1 MSKNSRRQK
10 RANKT
15 AYSHKL
21 YRFLRELQSFTESP
35 CKDYFQ
41 FRQNLYKKYG
51 FTEKDWGKAIHNTMS
66 ISNKNCNWDGIGYK
80 KYIQI
85 CKDCVSKKLE
95 RDLHSGKQ
103 DHLNKIGEE
112 EIQNED
118 RWIAD
123 VFDTYDYDEEDMQR

>member
-1 MSKNSRRQK
+1 M
-10 RANKT
+10 
-15 AYSHKL
+15 
-21 YRFLRELQSFTESP
+21 ESP

-41 FRQNLYKKYG
+41 FRRDLYKKYG

-80 KYIQI
+80 KYVQI
-85 CKDCVSKKLE
+85 NKDRVSKKLE
-95 RDLHSGKQ
+95 RDLHSCKQ
-103 DHLNKIGEE
+103 DYLNKIGEE
-112 EIQNED
+112 ELENER